1 MSLNVMALIKMKMA
15 TDIEL
20 KFKMFAEHD
29 NIDIQMVLTNQ
40 SSFPKFCDLF
50 TSLKN
55 KSMFH
60 NRFIEKY
67 FQDTFQPIHDTLR

>member
-40 SSFPKFCDLF
+40 SSFPKFCDLC
-50 TSLKN
+50 LL
-55 KSMFH
+55 H
-60 NRFIEKY
+60 
-67 FQDTFQPIHDTLR
+67 